1 MAQVFNIEGL
11 RRTIFNFKSNSF
23 KEETKKKYDMVMS
36 EFQTHL
42 KDLYEDREGHCC
54 DCQGWTEIMLD
65 EISNIS
71 QNEYF
76 NYYIKKEEEG
86 YKNKTHIGTVGLYI
100 IYKYEPLWS

>member
-42 KDLYEDREGHCC
+42 KDLYEDREGCEWNSLN
-54 DCQGWTEIMLD
+54 QE
-65 EISNIS
+65 EISNLS
-71 QNEYF
+71 QTEYF
-76 NYYIKKEEEG
+76 NYYIKELEYDKYFNMSYWLIDFINE
-86 YKNKTHIGTVGLYI
+86 NK
-100 IYKYEPLWS
+100 

>member
-42 KDLYEDREGHCC
+42 KDLYEDREGCEWNSLN
-54 DCQGWTEIMLD
+54 QE
-65 EISNIS
+65 EISNLS
-71 QNEYF
+71 QTEYF
-76 NYYIKKEEEG
+76 NSLIKELEYDKYFNMSYWLIDFINE
-86 YKNKTHIGTVGLYI
+86 NK
-100 IYKYEPLWS
+100 

>member
-42 KDLYEDREGHCC
+42 KGCEWNSLNQE
-54 DCQGWTEIMLD
+54 
-65 EISNIS
+65 EISNLS
-71 QNEYF
+71 QTEYF
-76 NYYIKKEEEG
+76 NSLIKELEYDKYFNMSYWLIDFINE
-86 YKNKTHIGTVGLYI
+86 NK
-100 IYKYEPLWS
+100 